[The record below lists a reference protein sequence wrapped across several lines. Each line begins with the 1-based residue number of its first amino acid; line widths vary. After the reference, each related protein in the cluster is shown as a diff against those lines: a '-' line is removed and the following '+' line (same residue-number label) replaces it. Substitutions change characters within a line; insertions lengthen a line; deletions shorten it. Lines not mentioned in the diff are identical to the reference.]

1 MLHELADD
9 VVYSGNMV
17 GVERMPQAEQIR
29 KASDAE
35 QRRPIGEGDPYPDP
49 GCGIAAQQ
57 HTIGHRCLGP
67 GKGRPIVER
76 VRQHERVLLATR
88 HAGMGPNGAPRLAR
102 AALNSASGYPIPRAE
117 FHAEGID
124 PVEWCGAGA
133 ASTVVVSPGSPATF
147 EAARVRRQLH
157 RTVKAAASRNQTAP
171 SSKTLKRQGPRSM
184 YRPLSTRS
192 LPSRR

>member
-1 MLHELADD
+1 VKKEAGSIRRLAVLHELADD

-124 PVEWCGAGA
+124 PVEWCGAEPP
-133 ASTVVVSPGSPATF
+133 VRWWCHL
-147 EAARVRRQLH
+147 EVRRH
-157 RTVKAAASRNQTAP
+157 S
-171 SSKTLKRQGPRSM
+171 KRQGCDDSC
-184 YRPLSTRS
+184 TEQ
-192 LPSRR
+192 